1 MTTIISTEELK
12 RLIEGQKPTKPKKKV
27 ERNEEQTKAMLDKLA
42 RMRATCASN
51 RAKKLAEKLA
61 TAPAHAPVQV
71 VEPPPVEPKP
81 PRAKPVKEKFEPT
94 ILAVEERPVDN
105 VALFEKR
112 YNNKLEKLDEDISEV
127 KSAISSIA
135 TLKREKAEER
145 KRAKEEKDR
154 LAKET
159 DEAKAKIVPVV
170 PVVPAVPVSEG
181 ITPVKK
187 LPSYSAFRR

>member
-51 RAKKLAEKLA
+51 RAKKLEEKKA
-61 TAPAHAPVQV
+61 SAPTPAPLSTPVADII
-71 VEPPPVEPKP
+71 PVEPKP

-154 LAKET
+154 MTKEAE
-159 DEAKAKIVPVV
+159 EAKAKVVPVV
-170 PVVPAVPVSEG
+170 PVVPISEG
-181 ITPVKK
+181 VIPVKK

>member
-51 RAKKLAEKLA
+51 RAKKLEEKKA
-61 TAPAHAPVQV
+61 SAPAQV
-71 VEPPPVEPKP
+71 AEPPPVEPKP

-94 ILAVEERPVDN
+94 ILAVEERPIDN

-154 LAKET
+154 LAKEA
-159 DEAKAKIVPVV
+159 DEAKAKIV